1 MRVKPNLTKLNGRTI
16 AAYALLAVFLAT
28 IAPQALAITVT
39 VSTDKTE
46 YISGNS
52 VSVSGTVASVTSG
65 VAVTVEIKK
74 PDGSTWVFDQATPS
88 STGAWSLSNVNVVT
102 ANDAEGTYTVTA
114 TYGTGSTGTTTF
126 TIGEPVAVTASAD
139 KSSYNIGDSVSTSGT
154 VSRVISGQQVAIV
167 ITKPNGA
174 TWAIDTTTPTSAGA
188 WTASNINTFTSSDTT
203 GTYTISA
210 TYSGITSTTT
220 ITYTGTT
227 TTSSIAITSLTLTPS
242 SVQPNAEYTVTAVIS
257 NNVTTTSVTAG
268 GVALTLSSGTTQ
280 TGTWTANLLASST
293 VGSYQISVTA
303 VATTG
308 ESATK
313 TATLIVNLATLTL
326 DNNFGVPGSSI
337 TYTGNNFIP
346 STTVTI
352 SINFQGLSVKLAT
365 ITSDASGS
373 IMGTLRIPSLPA
385 GVYTLTAADTSR
397 STTANIGVGLLYL
410 SSLSIQIAAPT
421 FVTSGATTTLYL
433 VTTYEGELVDVTFT
447 SQQYQSSSSSA
458 VNIPSPTKIQ
468 TGFYFIEFTAPT
480 TIGTYG
486 VLVQAEYQNLDGRTV
501 TANSETALTVA
512 NLSTE
517 STTLALSD
525 KLSQTDSK
533 LSGQIEGLQGSLTS
547 QIKSAQTA
555 IVSAIGLSEGSLKA
569 ELTDLNSAINDVK
582 SSVNDAQN
590 AIISG
595 LGSINTDD
603 LENKLDQIK
612 SSISSSIS
620 GVESD
625 VQEIGDQVTSINAG
639 VSTSA
644 TFAYVVTALA
654 AIVLVLEL
662 AILVR
667 RR

>member
-16 AAYALLAVFLAT
+16 ATYALIAVFLAT

-39 VSTDKTE
+39 VSADKTE
-46 YISGNS
+46 YLSGNS
-52 VSVSGTVASVTSG
+52 VSISGTVASVTSG

-88 STGAWSLSNVNVVT
+88 STGVWSISNINLVRST
-102 ANDAEGTYTVTA
+102 DAEGTYTVTA
-114 TYGTGSTGTTTF
+114 TYGIGNTGTTTF
-126 TIGEPVAVTASAD
+126 TVGEPVVVTASAD
-139 KSSYNIGDSVSTSGT
+139 KSTYSLGDPVSTSGT

-174 TWAIDTTTPTSAGA
+174 TWAIDTTTPSSAGA

-210 TYSGITSTTT
+210 TYSGITTTDT
-220 ITYTGTT
+220 ISFTGTT
-227 TTSSIAITSLTLTPS
+227 TKSSIAITSLTLTPS

-280 TGTWTANLLASST
+280 TGTWSANLLASPT

-410 SSLSIQIAAPT
+410 SNLSIQVAAPT
-421 FVTSGATTTLYL
+421 FVTSGETSTLYL

-447 SQQYQSSSSSA
+447 SQQYLSSSSSA

-468 TGFYFIEFTAPT
+468 TGFYYVEFTAPT
-480 TIGTYG
+480 TTGTYG

-512 NLSTE
+512 NIASE
-517 STTLALSD
+517 STASALSA
-525 KLSQTDSK
+525 KLDQTESK
-533 LSGQIEGLQGSLTS
+533 LSGQIEGLQGSLTNRI
-547 QIKSAQTA
+547 QSAQTA
-555 IVSAIGLSEGSLKA
+555 IVSAIGSSEGSLKA
-569 ELTDLNSAINDVK
+569 ELTDINSAISN
-582 SSVNDAQN
+582 AQN
-590 AIISG
+590 AI
-595 LGSINTDD
+595 LGSTGND
-603 LENKLDQIK
+603 LANKLDQIK
-612 SSISSSIS
+612 TEVASSIS

-625 VQEIGDQVTSINAG
+625 VKEIGDQVTSINAG